1 VTSLIRLDNST
12 LVIPA
17 EDVIELYSS
26 NVNEQLSFDLGD
38 QLPWAKSL
46 AVFDLETTGL
56 DLQQARIVTACAVAI
71 DEHGQVSGANTEW
84 LADPGIEI
92 PEAASNVHG
101 VTTEIARAK
110 GRNTK
115 DVVSEILESLRGFF
129 SAGIPVVAYNAP
141 YDFTIL
147 HYEALRNGLEPL
159 SDPKPIIDP
168 LVLDKFVDT
177 YRSGKRTLQVAASV
191 YGVQLSDAHNA
202 TADAIAAG
210 KVAQSI
216 ARKYASKLPADVF
229 ELHDAQRIWSEKQDD
244 SYESFRRKSSP
255 EFTVVRGWPVKL

>member
-1 VTSLIRLDNST
+1 
-12 LVIPA
+12 
-17 EDVIELYSS
+17 
-26 NVNEQLSFDLGD
+26 VNEQLSFDLGD

-56 DLQQARIVTACAVAI
+56 DLEQARIVTACAVAI
-71 DEHGQVSGANTEW
+71 DEKGQVTGSNIEW

-92 PEAASNVHG
+92 PVAASNVHG
-101 VTTEIARAK
+101 VTTEIAKAS
-110 GRNTK
+110 GRK
-115 DVVSEILESLRGFF
+115 SKEVVSEILETLRGFF

-168 LVLDKFVDT
+168 LVLDKFVDQ
-177 YRSGKRTLQVAASV
+177 YRSGKRTLQIAASV

-210 KVAQSI
+210 KVAQAI
-216 ARKYASKLPADVF
+216 ALKHSAKLPSDVF
-229 ELHDAQRIWSEKQDD
+229 ELHDLQKVWSVSQDD
-244 SYESFRRKSSP
+244 SYEIFRRKSSP
-255 EFTVVRGWPVKL
+255 DFTVVRGWPVKL

>member
-1 VTSLIRLDNST
+1 
-12 LVIPA
+12 
-17 EDVIELYSS
+17 
-26 NVNEQLSFDLGD
+26 VNEQLSFDLDD

-56 DLQQARIVTACAVAI
+56 DLEQARIVTACAVTI
-71 DEHGQVSGANTEW
+71 DEQGQVSDSNTEW

-101 VTTEIARAK
+101 ITTDIARAK
-110 GRNTK
+110 GRNAK
-115 DVVSEILESLRGFF
+115 EVVSEIIETLRGFF

-147 HYEALRNGLEPL
+147 HHEALRNGLEPL
-159 SDPKPIIDP
+159 SNPMPIIDP
-168 LVLDKFVDT
+168 LILDKFVDQ
-177 YRSGKRTLQVAASV
+177 YRSGKRTLQAAASV

-210 KVAQSI
+210 KVAQAI
-216 ARKYASKLPADVF
+216 ARKYASKLPADVI
-229 ELHDAQRIWSEKQDD
+229 ELHDAQKIWSVQQDD
-244 SYESFRRKSSP
+244 SYEIFRRKSSP
-255 EFTVVRGWPVKL
+255 DFTVVRGWPVKL